1 MVDNRAAGFYGVAG
15 AFNFKSGDIS
25 GTAAKTSDDRASQGT
40 EYGVIETPEEEQAMS
55 TNKYIDNSAQL
66 NATLNSLAMLNVVS
80 VINSK
85 LPKYNPNND
94 LKKLVEEGK
103 IRRFFVVG
111 GCDKAAKH
119 NDYYREFVQ
128 NLPQD
133 TVILTLACGKYKFN
147 DLDLGD
153 IEGIPRLLDVGQCN
167 DTIVAVDVALALSEL
182 FDLPLNDLPLTIVL
196 SWMEQKAAAVLW
208 ALLYL
213 GKTDMWLG
221 PVLPAWCN
229 DDIINVLVENYNLTP
244 TSGNALV
251 DIKTIMGE

>member
-94 LKKLVEEGK
+94 LKKLVEEAEK
-103 IRRFFVVG
+103 
-111 GCDKAAKH
+111 
-119 NDYYREFVQ
+119 
-128 NLPQD
+128 
-133 TVILTLACGKYKFN
+133 
-147 DLDLGD
+147 
-153 IEGIPRLLDVGQCN
+153 
-167 DTIVAVDVALALSEL
+167 IVAGVSMDEERGSKKHSNDNKEDTNENTNNEPLSY
-182 FDLPLNDLPLTIVL
+182 DDND
-196 SWMEQKAAAVLW
+196 EDNE
-208 ALLYL
+208 Y
-213 GKTDMWLG
+213 
-221 PVLPAWCN
+221 
-229 DDIINVLVENYNLTP
+229 Y
-244 TSGNALV
+244 
-251 DIKTIMGE
+251 